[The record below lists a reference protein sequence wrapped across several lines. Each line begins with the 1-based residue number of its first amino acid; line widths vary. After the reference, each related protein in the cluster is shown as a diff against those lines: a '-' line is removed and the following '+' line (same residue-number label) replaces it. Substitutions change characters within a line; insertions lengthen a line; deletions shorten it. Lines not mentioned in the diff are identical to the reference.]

1 MSKYSED
8 IKVSVVRKHLD
19 DKIQILEPARELEI
33 HRSLILLWVKK
44 YNADGFIKKREKQKF
59 TLPNLN

>member
-33 HRSLILLWVKK
+33 HRSLILLWVK
-44 YNADGFIKKREKQKF
+44 NTMQMDS
-59 TLPNLN
+59 